1 MQVNILADM
10 ELCGIGVDMEGCIRA
25 RHLLGRK
32 LKCLEKEA
40 HRLAGMTFSL
50 YATADIANVLYQRL
64 KLPIPEGYN
73 KGKQHPSTD
82 KHCLEL
88 LRCEST
94 DFFVSSCLDNCS
106 TQSEVKKICCSLYI

>member
-10 ELCGIGVDMEGCIRA
+10 ELWGIGVDMEGCIRA

-40 HRLAGMTFSL
+40 YKLAGMTFSL

-88 LRCEST
+88 LRC
-94 DFFVSSCLDNCS
+94 DFVLIVLSRQLLNL
-106 TQSEVKKICCSLYI
+106 SEVKKNVDNSLCI